1 MESTVPSFPASIL
14 PSVQIRLIRPDERE
28 RWDNLVRQHHYLG
41 LRSLVGE
48 SLRYVAQYQGH
59 WLALLGWSAPALKCR
74 PRDIW
79 IGWPEPLHWQRIS
92 LMTNNSRFLIL
103 PWVHIPN
110 LASRVL
116 ALNVKRLAAD
126 WQAVHGHPVLLAE
139 TFVDP
144 SRFRGTCYKAAG
156 WFEVGETR
164 GFAKCGQRYRSHGQP
179 KRIFVKPLQPKAC
192 LWLADPTPRPEVQL
206 PEVKMME
213 LTEDQADDLLARLRA
228 IPDPRAA
235 RGVRHKKTTVLAIAI
250 CAIIGGARSFAA
262 IAEWGQRASQNLL
275 RRLNCRR
282 NPTTKCFCAPS
293 EPTIRRVLQSVNA
306 EAVDQALSGWL
317 CSLAGEEEAIAID
330 GKVIKGARQNGQPV
344 QVLSAFSHQQG
355 VVLGQQT
362 IDSKTNEIPMLPTL
376 LGSLDLNGKVVT
388 ADALHTQR
396 ETARYLVEKKKADYL
411 FTVKD
416 NQPTLKEDIE
426 ALDLPAFPP

>member
-1 MESTVPSFPASIL
+1 
-14 PSVQIRLIRPDERE
+14 
-28 RWDNLVRQHHYLG
+28 
-41 LRSLVGE
+41 
-48 SLRYVAQYQGH
+48 
-59 WLALLGWSAPALKCR
+59 
-74 PRDIW
+74 
-79 IGWPEPLHWQRIS
+79 
-92 LMTNNSRFLIL
+92 
-103 PWVHIPN
+103 
-110 LASRVL
+110 
-116 ALNVKRLAAD
+116 
-126 WQAVHGHPVLLAE
+126 
-139 TFVDP
+139 
-144 SRFRGTCYKAAG
+144 
-156 WFEVGETR
+156 
-164 GFAKCGQRYRSHGQP
+164 
-179 KRIFVKPLQPKAC
+179 
-192 LWLADPTPRPEVQL
+192 
-206 PEVKMME
+206 
-213 LTEDQADDLLARLRA
+213 
-228 IPDPRAA
+228 
-235 RGVRHKKTTVLAIAI
+235 VLAIAI
-250 CAIIGGARSFAA
+250 CAIIGSARSFAA